1 MKLIALYAEDL
12 IENAVELFEKLQF
25 PERQEYISA
34 WRVAVKDVAA
44 ASRSTYS
51 LGYLTFRP
59 VFILLGILGHYLAII
74 LKFVAKHSVEKGWIA
89 AKEGYSQTRTAT
101 IWFVNYQRDLSSSAK
116 YAELGLLSAL
126 AMLWLLRR
134 HVRKKRYAERVQRW
148 YDQKKRRTLRRYHNF
163 VERVAKTSSFLAALL
178 PHVFYSLLMIA
189 AKRFLPGLITFL
201 ATKTYLTSAMSFWFP
216 LYQTC
221 ATIAQM
227 KPHIVAYRE
236 EEKLKDD
243 AGKDARSKSALPS
256 MRKKREREQVEMELL
271 RRGAVDLLKYWTV
284 YAILTAIVGT
294 AKLLPVVGRILDATK
309 VDPAKAAKS
318 KWFSLPRFS
327 TGFVQEVCLVFF
339 TWLRLMPTSITDD
352 EIANVEVA
360 LSITKPADARKPTL
374 SNTLKRPVDIMFN
387 WSSPMALMAM
397 NSTAFLKSSSND
409 DSRAS
414 TFFANVL
421 KKFSTLLEVLVWSRF
436 ISASFKEWLVT
447 TIIESS
453 ALAPAFTTLLMP
465 SYFTSFGVIYVSL
478 VVPAGYS
485 ADSAR
490 SILRPT
496 SKLAVLTP
504 KMDEASRYL
513 KFWVVHAVLTLLLG
527 AFAPFLAWIP
537 LSTHVTWLLWAYVQ
551 LKSTTL
557 GIFTFFESELG
568 HSRIE
573 DTVVARSTRRLLSAL
588 PSGVGN
594 STTASDKPDESDGA
608 DRAAESKK
616 DR

>member
-12 IENAVELFEKLQF
+12 IENAVELFETLQF

-44 ASRSTYS
+44 AARSSYS

-59 VFILLGILGHYLAII
+59 ILILLGILGQYLAII

-89 AKEGYSQTRTAT
+89 AKEGYSQIRTAT
-101 IWFVNYQRDLSSSAK
+101 IWFVNYQRSLSTSAK

-126 AMLWLLRR
+126 VMLWLLRR
-134 HVRKKRYAERVQRW
+134 HVRKKRYVERVQRW
-148 YDQKKRRTLRRYHNF
+148 YAHKKRRTLRRYHNF

-189 AKRFLPGLITFL
+189 AKRFLPWLITYL
-201 ATKTYLTSAMSFWFP
+201 ATRTYLTSAMSFWFP

-221 ATIAQM
+221 SLIAQL
-227 KPHIVAYRE
+227 KPHIVAYKE
-236 EEKLKDD
+236 EERLKDE
-243 AGKDARSKSALPS
+243 ARKDTRSKSALPS
-256 MRKKREREQVEMELL
+256 MRKKREREQVEMESL

-284 YAILTAIVGT
+284 YAILLAIVGT
-294 AKLLPVVGRILDATK
+294 AKMLPVVGRVLDATK
-309 VDPAKAAKS
+309 VDPAKAGKN
-318 KWFSLPRFS
+318 KWFSLPRIS
-327 TGFVQEVCLVFF
+327 TGFVQEMCLIFY

-352 EIANVEVA
+352 ELANVEVA
-360 LSITKPADARKPTL
+360 LSITKPADARKTAR
-374 SNTLKRPVDIMFN
+374 SNTLKRPIDIMFN
-387 WSSPMALMAM
+387 WLSPMALMAM
-397 NSTAFLKSSSND
+397 NSTAFLKSASND
-409 DSRAS
+409 DSKAS
-414 TFFANVL
+414 TFFADVL
-421 KKFSTLLEVLVWSRF
+421 KKFSTLLELLVWSRLM
-436 ISASFKEWLVT
+436 SSSFKEWLVT

-485 ADSAR
+485 ADSTR
-490 SILRPT
+490 SILFPT
-496 SKLAVLTP
+496 SKLGVITP
-504 KMDEASRYL
+504 KVDEASRYL
-513 KFWVVHAVLTLLLG
+513 KFWVVHAVLSLLLR
-527 AFAPFLAWIP
+527 AFAPLLAWIP
-537 LSTHVTWLLWAYVQ
+537 LSTHAVWLLWAYVQ

-557 GIFTFFESELG
+557 GIFTFLESELS

-573 DTVVARSTRRLLSAL
+573 DTVVARSTKRLLSAL
-588 PSGVGN
+588 PSGVADT
-594 STTASDKPDESDGA
+594 TTAASQPEENVGA
-608 DRAAESKK
+608 DRLSESKK